1 MGEIIHEAGWGAY
14 PVLLFGLT
22 SLSLSIW
29 YAVKPRRRFLPLII
43 GFGVATILAGFLGTM
58 TGLQHAVSGLG
69 QVTPDRRWIFLIGLR
84 EALHNMVMA
93 FVIECIV
100 TLVATVGGYRQ
111 ARAAEEQPAGAAA
124 AKAA

>member
-1 MGEIIHEAGWGAY
+1 MSL
-14 PVLLFGLT
+14 VDRM
-22 SLSLSIW
+22 LSL
-29 YAVKPRRRFLPLII
+29 
-43 GFGVATILAGFLGTM
+43 
-58 TGLQHAVSGLG
+58 
-69 QVTPDRRWIFLIGLR
+69 DRRWIFLIGLR

-124 AKAA
+124 AVRVNAAERDLGTSTSLPGTVPPRPRKP